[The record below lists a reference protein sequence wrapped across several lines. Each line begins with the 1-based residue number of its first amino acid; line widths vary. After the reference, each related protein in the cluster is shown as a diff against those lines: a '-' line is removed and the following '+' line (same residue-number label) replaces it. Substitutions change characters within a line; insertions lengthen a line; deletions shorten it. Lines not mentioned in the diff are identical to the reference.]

1 MMKRQIKTVKH
12 WYRSLL
18 AQTIVG
24 GMFGSAVLFLLFG
37 DESVPMIALG
47 WAGIAIGFLIVHLRE
62 QDLNNGPK

>member
-1 MMKRQIKTVKH
+1 MKRRIVTVKQ
-12 WYRSLL
+12 WYASVL

-47 WAGIAIGFLIVHLRE
+47 WVGLAIGFLIVHLRE